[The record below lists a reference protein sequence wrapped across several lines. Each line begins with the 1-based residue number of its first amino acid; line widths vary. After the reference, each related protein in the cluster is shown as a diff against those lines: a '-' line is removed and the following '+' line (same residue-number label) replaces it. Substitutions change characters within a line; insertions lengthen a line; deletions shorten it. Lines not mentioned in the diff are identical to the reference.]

1 MTTIALMLGGA
12 ILNATAFI
20 GGSYLAKS
28 LSGEDTERV
37 RHDKAL
43 EQYQHDMGEWQKQ
56 QKLYQDWLNEQYF
69 EKKQADENL
78 QSTLGTNGFLRD
90 LYQSD

>member
-1 MTTIALMLGGA
+1 MATIALMLGGA

-28 LSGEDTERV
+28 LSGEDTEKV

-43 EQYQHDMGEWQKQ
+43 EQYQHE
-56 QKLYQDWLNEQYF
+56 
-69 EKKQADENL
+69 
-78 QSTLGTNGFLRD
+78 
-90 LYQSD
+90 